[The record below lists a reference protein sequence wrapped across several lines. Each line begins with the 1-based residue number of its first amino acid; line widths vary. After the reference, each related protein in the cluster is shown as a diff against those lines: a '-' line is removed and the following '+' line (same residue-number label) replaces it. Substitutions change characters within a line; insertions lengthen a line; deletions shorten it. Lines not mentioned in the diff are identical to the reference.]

1 MFSPADYAAYSRA
14 TGRPYPEDEQERADM
29 YGEVRE
35 FRNNQMKRDEGPGL
49 AAGLL
54 GGAAVLGTIAGGAVA
69 GRRFLNN
76 SRRGGVKKQDLP
88 LSSEGMSAVRRVKE
102 PTEINDA
109 AAAGQKMPSNPVSD
123 SIVQDNAD
131 AGEGFKRFSRRA
143 DEIGK
148 QASEIQAQN
157 LADSA
162 VETMVNIQQKREPV
176 VSQQSLEATDTA
188 FDQKVQDLQASVQ
201 RNEDLD
207 VGSIDFDASARQMF
221 EDERIAIADSLKQ
234 QGITPTPGLIEA
246 NMAERFGA
254 QSSKYGPD
262 YTKNKQSMQI
272 YATYGGEF
280 GGDSVVIAGE
290 KFPISKLKTEYVSP
304 ETAMASE
311 RMRDDVKDF
320 VGNVR
325 LEATSERNRRRQQD
339 PELAAKEL
347 EFANNEEVMNIAAAN
362 ADMGKDVTFNESV
375 YDAYYIKNEKLG
387 SEIESRKK
395 YSPLELAQIAG
406 AEKYARE
413 KQTKITTNFPK
424 RLQDNFEEG
433 QRVFAELDPMTGE
446 PIPGTQELRSGRR
459 AIDQKK
465 GGGGRNVAEFS
476 AGSRDNTTQDAINTL
491 QSSAGTQEFRGY
503 EKDQF
508 GQRPNT
514 GLTGVDLEG
523 APFTDD
529 RSQTGRKITREG
541 IELTG
546 TQPGTFE
553 SAVNPFD
560 RLDDETLGMITMQG
574 NDEEARVAGQV
585 LARRARGETTTNLVG
600 DPLQSNRVVTSVEP
614 TDAMRSSVK
623 MSEAIRRAG
632 RLRSERN
639 PRGGQIPGEMET
651 LRRTMPE
658 EPRAERF
665 GPRSRVSGLPPQQR
679 TIPGV
684 TAYEARQ
691 RPSEADKAAQQLE
704 SYMSRLQRGRS
715 TPLTSEVVIQPRLF

>member
-14 TGRPYPEDEQERADM
+14 TGRPYPQDEQERADM

-88 LSSEGMSAVRRVKE
+88 LSSEGMSATRRVTE
-102 PTEINDA
+102 PAEINDA

-143 DEIGK
+143 DEIGE

-157 LADSA
+157 LANSA

-207 VGSIDFDASARQMF
+207 VGSIDFDASARQIF
-221 EDERIAIADSLKQ
+221 QDERQAISESLKE
-234 QGITPTPGLIEA
+234 QGITPTPGTIEA

-254 QSSKYGPD
+254 QSSQYGPE
-262 YTKNKQSMQI
+262 YTKDKQAMQI
-272 YATYGGEF
+272 YATYGGKF
-280 GGDSVVIAGE
+280 GDDKVVIAGE
-290 KFPISKLKTEYVSP
+290 EFPISKLKTEYVSP

-311 RMRDDVKDF
+311 RMRDYVKDF
-320 VGNVR
+320 FRDVR
-325 LEATSERNRRRQQD
+325 LQATSERNLRRQQD
-339 PELAAKEL
+339 PELASKEL
-347 EFANNEEVMNIAAAN
+347 EFANNQEVMNIAAAN
-362 ADMGKDVTFNESV
+362 AEMGKDVAFNESV
-375 YDAYYIKNEKLG
+375 YDAYDIKNEKLNR
-387 SEIESRKK
+387 EIESRKQ

-406 AEKYARE
+406 AEEYGRE
-413 KQTKITTNFPK
+413 KQAEITANFPK

-459 AIDQKK
+459 AVISEEDK
-465 GGGGRNVAEFS
+465 R
-476 AGSRDNTTQDAINTL
+476 GSVREYDPL
-491 QSSAGTQEFRGY
+491 GQSGQVKDIYGVRLS
-503 EKDQF
+503 KDQF
-508 GQRPNT
+508 DSPETKPSSVRYSEQQLVDEMARNQSGQNPELAP
-514 GLTGVDLEG
+514 LTGQLDVGD
-523 APFTDD
+523 APFTGDYQTARAVAEQTID
-529 RSQTGRKITREG
+529 RQ
-541 IELTG
+541 
-546 TQPGTFE
+546 
-553 SAVNPFD
+553 AVTPE
-560 RLDDETLGMITMQG
+560 R
-574 NDEEARVAGQV
+574 
-585 LARRARGETTTNLVG
+585 
-600 DPLQSNRVVTSVEP
+600 
-614 TDAMRSSVK
+614 RSSVK
-623 MSEAIRRAG
+623 MSEALRKAG

-658 EPRAERF
+658 QPRAERF

-691 RPSEADKAAQQLE
+691 RPSEADTAAQQLE